1 MTKAAVQ
8 LSNVTKQFGDV
19 IALKGIDLAIVDGEF
34 FSPLGPSGCGKTT
47 TLRLI
52 AGFEFPTSGSI
63 QIHGKEMALEP
74 PDARPALN

>member
-34 FSPLGPSGCGKTT
+34 FSLLGPSGCGKTT
-47 TLRLI
+47 TLRLRRSL
-52 AGFEFPTSGSI
+52 PTTTRMPLV
-63 QIHGKEMALEP
+63 KLK
-74 PDARPALN
+74 RC